1 MGWRFVGIPNKM
13 RNDLHSRNERL
24 FGNSGLIWYRG
35 LAADSERCPGIA
47 SEDLD
52 KVLKY
57 YKVNRIIAGFTRL
70 EEIDCCYGGSVIA
83 VNVRY
88 HRNFE
93 PNRSADLLIE
103 DGKYYSVNYTSDK
116 KVLGN

>member
-1 MGWRFVGIPNKM
+1 M
-13 RNDLHSRNERL
+13 
-24 FGNSGLIWYRG
+24 
-35 LAADSERCPGIA
+35 
-47 SEDLD
+47 
-52 KVLKY
+52 
-57 YKVNRIIAGFTRL
+57 
-70 EEIDCCYGGSVIA
+70 IA